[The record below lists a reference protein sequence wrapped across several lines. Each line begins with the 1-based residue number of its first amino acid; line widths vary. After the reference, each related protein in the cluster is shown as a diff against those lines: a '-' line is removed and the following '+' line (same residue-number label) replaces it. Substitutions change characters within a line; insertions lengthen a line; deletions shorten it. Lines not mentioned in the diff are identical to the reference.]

1 MTNKEKLGEVVKFL
15 NKEGID
21 FELRAENVKKKSNLY
36 IPKWKIGLKIEDNN
50 SERYFQ
56 THKRYISIIF
66 IRENE
71 TEAFVLEKL
80 QNVIVKKMLSAH
92 QKFLRNTIK

>member
-1 MTNKEKLGEVVKFL
+1 MTNKEKLAKVVKFL

-21 FELRAENVKKKSNLY
+21 FKLRPEGVKIKSNLY
-36 IPKWKIGLKIEDNN
+36 IPEWKIGLKIEDEN

-56 THKRYISIIF
+56 SHKRYISVIF

-71 TEAFVLEKL
+71 TAKFILEKL
-80 QNVIVKKMLSAH
+80 QNVIVQRMLAAH
-92 QKFLRNTIK
+92 QKFIKKTIK

>member
-1 MTNKEKLGEVVKFL
+1 MTNKEKLAKVVKFL

-21 FELRAENVKKKSNLY
+21 FKLRPEEVKIKSNLY
-36 IPKWKIGLKIEDNN
+36 IPKWKIGLKIEDES

-56 THKRYISIIF
+56 SHKRYISVIF

-71 TEAFVLEKL
+71 TAKFILEKL
-80 QNVIVKKMLSAH
+80 QNVIVQRMLAAH
-92 QKFLRNTIK
+92 QKFIK